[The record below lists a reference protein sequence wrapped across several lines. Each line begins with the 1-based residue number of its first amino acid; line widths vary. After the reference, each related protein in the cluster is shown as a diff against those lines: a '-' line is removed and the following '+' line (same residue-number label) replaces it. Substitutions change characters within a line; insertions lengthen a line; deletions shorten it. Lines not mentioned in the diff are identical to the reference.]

1 MFLKKIIFINWGNI
15 PNIEFE
21 MGPVNLLSGG
31 SGSGKTTVA
40 DAIQTIMTAAHENLF
55 QYNPGQDET
64 TQRGRGGKRVRTLAS
79 YVLGCDDGSYA
90 RPGNI
95 NGDATDGYLAAI
107 FHPTEGESAE
117 PFTAIIAIRAW
128 LDQTGKQ
135 MVARQDDLLFLIL
148 PGEQLS
154 IEHLIRSDTTPAEKN
169 QPDKSNQYTVP
180 MDQLNN
186 LLIAEFGKRHVEKY
200 DNKKR
205 AYLRRLYGILQG
217 RKDSV
222 SEQEAM
228 HAAKTFSKFMA
239 YKPVQSI
246 DRFVSEEILE
256 KKDLGEAIRSISSQL
271 KTIHAMERD
280 ASQLVDSINT
290 LKQAEGFASA
300 YIEQWIEINSL
311 DYSLAM
317 HTYKQRQAQYL
328 KSKQARQQYRSQ
340 LKENESETL
349 DIQQRIEQIHDQLVQ
364 LEAQRQGVL
373 ALQQKDELEA
383 QLQQQKKQLVETAQQ
398 LLQEDA
404 QQESNIRKLESL
416 NRELQTP
423 ELKQQLPQF
432 SDLESMGQIKD
443 VLQHGQKGDINL
455 QAILQKDLTDD
466 LASLE
471 NHLDHIRHAQ
481 NLHNRCHHYWHA
493 PDERQNAG
501 QITSQSRF
509 EQLSGEAQKMRIR
522 YDALSQKRKQKQ
534 HEIERLQHHK
544 VNYPA
549 FVQRALDAIKQ
560 SCPQADPRVLC
571 DHVEVKD
578 ARWQMAIEGYMG
590 GARFS
595 ILVDEDY
602 EAEAIRI
609 IRQLSGRDNRAK
621 IIQGKKAARDS
632 ERSRQQA
639 NSIIKVLEFSHTTA
653 MHYVTASYASV
664 LMVETAEEL
673 KSTGRGLTHDGMAA
687 GNYSMWRCDLPDT
700 DLVFGAAAR
709 ERALKAKQQELQA
722 LTEDWQQA
730 NDQMQQLARVQDNV
744 RGLIKLNY
752 AETLS
757 EIMITHREIQKLD
770 NLLAQLDLSEHEELE
785 QKLNDLKQQEQQRR
799 QQHETLLKKNGELA
813 TQIKNIEKECKK
825 LSDMQDSTLQQVE
838 QCEQNLRAI
847 VSQWSEFDV
856 EKKLDQAEKE
866 SAQLN
871 EEFSNNYRREVETQL
886 HELERKMDKAI
897 QQHNEHCM
905 PADSLIYENYS
916 GQYDQALFGIIC
928 NTQKQLDTLYNRLK
942 NNILVEKHEKLKQ
955 LKDSFNNAFVTHL
968 CHTIH
973 QAVSSG
979 KRQIQLLN
987 NELEHHRFGADQEQF
1002 RFDSQWMPEYREYAR
1017 FFDEVI
1023 KQPTL
1028 SDEVNLFDMPLSVKS
1043 EKVRDRLMAM
1053 LLDEDEHKAL
1063 KELERIAD
1071 YRNYHRYE
1079 IYKEVEGKEPIALS
1093 EYGTGSG
1100 GQLETPAYII
1110 RSAAITSAF
1119 RFSEGSNHLR
1129 MVLVDE
1135 AFSKMDES
1143 RSREVID
1150 YLTRSLGLQLIF
1162 IMPSSKSGPF
1172 MDLISNEFVFAKCPS
1187 ATPRGQLH
1195 TQVWVDRKQCNQE
1208 KIKTL
1213 WANHRKTEQ
1222 YQAEMDFMKEF
1233 TDA

>member
-1 MFLKKIIFINWGNI
+1 MFLKNIIFINWGNI
-15 PNIEFE
+15 PCIEFE

-90 RPGNI
+90 RPGDI
-95 NGDATDGYLAAI
+95 KGDSTDGYLAAV
-107 FHPTEGESAE
+107 FHPTEGESGE
-117 PFTAIIAIRAW
+117 PFTAVVAVRAW

-148 PGEQLS
+148 PGTQLNLK
-154 IEHLIRSDTTPAEKN
+154 HFIREDSAGKYN
-169 QPDKSNQYTVP
+169 VP
-180 MDQLNN
+180 MDKLTN

-200 DNKKR
+200 DSKKR
-205 AYLRRLYGILQG
+205 TYLRRLYAILQG
-217 RKDSV
+217 RTDSV

-256 KKDLGEAIRSISSQL
+256 KKDLGEAIRSISGQL

-280 ASQLVDSINT
+280 AGLLVQSINI
-290 LKQAEGFASA
+290 LQQAELHASA
-300 YIEQWIEINSL
+300 YIEQWIELNTL

-317 HTYKQRQAQYL
+317 HAYKSRQSEYL
-328 KSKQARQQYRSQ
+328 QAKRERQQYRTQ
-340 LKENESETL
+340 LKENESETVEVR
-349 DIQQRIEQIHDQLVQ
+349 QRIEQVHDQLVQ
-364 LEAQRQGVL
+364 LEAQRQGVI

-383 QLQQQKKQLVETAQQ
+383 QLEQHKNLLVKTAHQ
-398 LLQEDA
+398 LLQEDM
-404 QQESNIRKLESL
+404 QQENNIQKVKALSQA
-416 NRELQTP
+416 LQTP
-423 ELKQQLPQF
+423 QLKQQLPQF
-432 SDLESMGQIKD
+432 SDLESMALIKN
-443 VLQHGQKGDINL
+443 VLQHGQKGNIDL

-466 LASLE
+466 LSSLE

-481 NLHNRCHHYWHA
+481 NLHNRCYQYWHQA
-493 PDERQNAG
+493 EEG
-501 QITSQSRF
+501 QSRF
-509 EQLSGEAQKMRIR
+509 EQLSGETHKVRIR
-522 YDALSQKRKQKQ
+522 YENLSQKRKQKL
-534 HEIERLQHHK
+534 HEIERLEHHS

-549 FVQRALDAIKQ
+549 FVQRAIDAIRQ
-560 SCPQADPRVLC
+560 ACPEADPRVLC
-571 DHVEVKD
+571 DHVDVKE

-595 ILVDEDY
+595 ILVDESC
-602 EAEAIRI
+602 EAESIRI
-609 IRQLSGRDNRAK
+609 IRQLSGRDNRAR
-621 IIQGKKAARDS
+621 IIQGKKARRDS
-632 ERSRQQA
+632 ERARQQT

-653 MHYVTASYASV
+653 MHYVIASYGSV
-664 LMVETAEEL
+664 LMVDSAEAL
-673 KSTGRGLTHDGMAA
+673 KSTGRGLTDDGLAA

-709 ERALKAKQQELQA
+709 ERALKAKQQELHT
-722 LTEDWQQA
+722 LTEDWQRA
-730 NDQMQQLARVQDNV
+730 NDQMQQLSRVQDNV
-744 RGLIKLNY
+744 RSLIKLNY
-752 AETLS
+752 AQTLS
-757 EIMITHREIQKLD
+757 DIMVMQREIQKLD
-770 NLLAQLDLSEHEELE
+770 NLLAQLDLSEHKELE
-785 QKLNDLKQQEQQRR
+785 QKLADLKHQEQHHHL
-799 QQHETLLKKNGELA
+799 QHNTLLKKSGELV
-813 TQIKNIEKECKK
+813 ILLENITDKCGK
-825 LSDMQDSTLQQVE
+825 LSDLQDKTLQQVE
-838 QCEQNLRAI
+838 LCEENLHTI
-847 VSQWSEFDV
+847 SSQWAEFDI
-856 EKKLDQAEKE
+856 EKKLHNAEKE

-871 EEFSNNYRREVETQL
+871 EDVSRNFRAEVDKNL
-886 HELERKMDKAI
+886 HELERKMDKSI

-916 GQYDQALFGIIC
+916 GNYDQTLFSLIC
-928 NTQKQLDTLYNRLK
+928 NTHKQLDLLYNRLK
-942 NNILVEKHEKLKQ
+942 NNILVEKYEKLSQ

-979 KRQIQLLN
+979 KRQIELLN
-987 NELEHHRFGADQEQF
+987 AELQHHKFGADQEMF

-1028 SDEVNLFDMPLSVKS
+1028 NDETSLFDMPLSQKS
-1043 EKVRDRLMAM
+1043 EKVRDQLIKM

-1079 IYKEVEGKEPIALS
+1079 IYKEVEGKAPIALS

-1119 RFSEGSNHLR
+1119 RFSKGSSHLR

-1187 ATPRGQLH
+1187 DVPRGQLQ
-1195 TQVWVDRKQCNQE
+1195 TRVWVDRKQCNQDR
-1208 KIKTL
+1208 IKAL

-1233 TDA
+1233 IDA

>member
-1 MFLKKIIFINWGNI
+1 MFLKNIIFVNWGNI
-15 PNIEFE
+15 PDIEFE

-79 YVLGCDDGSYA
+79 YVLGCDDGSYS
-90 RPGNI
+90 RPGGI

-107 FHPTEGESAE
+107 FHPTQGETTE
-117 PFTAIIAIRAW
+117 PFTAIIAVRAW
-128 LDQTGKQ
+128 LDQTAKQ
-135 MVARQDDLLFLIL
+135 MVARQDDQLFLIL
-148 PGEQLS
+148 PGEQLRL
-154 IEHLIRSDTTPAEKN
+154 HHFIRE
-169 QPDKSNQYTVP
+169 DKGGKYNVP
-180 MDQLNN
+180 LDKISN

-205 AYLRRLYGILQG
+205 AYLRRLYAILQG
-217 RKDSV
+217 RTDSV

-280 ASQLVDSINT
+280 AGLLIQSINT
-290 LKQAEGFASA
+290 LQQAERHASD
-300 YIEQWIEINSL
+300 YINQWIESSTL

-317 HTYKQRQAQYL
+317 HTYKSRQQQYL
-328 KSKQARQQYRSQ
+328 QARHKRRQYRTQ
-340 LKENESETL
+340 LKENENGTT
-349 DIQQRIEQIHDQLVQ
+349 DIQQRIEQIRDQLVQ
-364 LEAQRQGVL
+364 LEAQRQGVI

-383 QLQQQKKQLVETAQQ
+383 QLEQQKNLLVKTAQQ

-404 QQESNIRKLESL
+404 QQESNIQKIKALSQ
-416 NRELQTP
+416 ELQTP
-423 ELKQQLPQF
+423 WLKQQLPQF
-432 SDLESMGQIKD
+432 NDLESMALMKET
-443 VLQHGQKGDINL
+443 LQHGQKGNVDL
-455 QAILQKDLTDD
+455 QAILQKDLTND
-466 LASLE
+466 LSSLE

-481 NLHNRCHHYWHA
+481 NLHNRCYQYWHQTE
-493 PDERQNAG
+493 DG
-501 QITSQSRF
+501 QSRF
-509 EQLSGEAQKMRIR
+509 EQLSGEAHKMQVR
-522 YDALSQKRKQKQ
+522 YESLSHRRKQKQ
-534 HEIERLQHHK
+534 HEIERLEQHK
-544 VNYPA
+544 INYPS
-549 FVQRALDAIKQ
+549 FVQRALDAIRQ
-560 SCPQADPRVLC
+560 ACPEADPRVLC
-571 DHVEVKD
+571 DHVEVKEE
-578 ARWQMAIEGYMG
+578 RWQMAIEGYMG

-595 ILVDEDY
+595 ILVDENY

-609 IRQLSGRDNRAK
+609 IRQLSGRDNKAR
-621 IIQGKKAARDS
+621 IIQGKKARRDS
-632 ERSRQQA
+632 ERARQQT

-653 MHYVTASYASV
+653 MHYVIASYGSV
-664 LMVETAEEL
+664 LMVDTAEAL
-673 KSTGRGLTHDGMAA
+673 KSTGRGLTDDGMAA
-687 GNYSMWRCDLPDT
+687 GNYSMWRCDLPDA

-709 ERALKAKQQELQA
+709 ERALKAKHHELHL
-722 LTEDWQQA
+722 LTEDWQRA
-730 NDQMQQLARVQDNV
+730 NDQMQQLARVQDST
-744 RGLIKLNY
+744 RSLIKLSY

-757 EIMITHREIQKLD
+757 DIMVMQREIQKLD
-770 NLLAQLDLSEHEELE
+770 SLLAQLDLSEHQELE
-785 QKLNDLKQQEQQRR
+785 QKLADLKQQEQQR
-799 QQHETLLKKNGELA
+799 QLQYDTLLKKSGELII
-813 TQIKNIEKECKK
+813 QIKNITEECEEI
-825 LSDMQDSTLQQVE
+825 SDL
-838 QCEQNLRAI
+838 QNLRAI
-847 VSQWSEFDV
+847 VTQWSEFDI
-856 EKKLDQAEKE
+856 EKKLDDAEKE
-866 SAQLN
+866 STQLN
-871 EEFSNNYRREVETQL
+871 EEISHRFREEAITNL
-886 HELERKMDKAI
+886 HELERKMDRAI

-916 GQYDQALFGIIC
+916 GHYDQALFALIC
-928 NTQKQLDTLYNRLK
+928 NTHKQLDLLYNRLK
-942 NNILVEKHEKLKQ
+942 NNILVEKHEQLKQ

-979 KRQIQLLN
+979 KRQIELLN
-987 NELEHHRFGADQEQF
+987 TELQHHRFGADQEMF

-1028 SDEVNLFDMPLSVKS
+1028 SDEVNLFEMPLSQKS
-1043 EKVRDRLMAM
+1043 EKVRDRLMKM

-1187 ATPRGQLH
+1187 ETPRGQLH
-1195 TQVWVDRKQCNQE
+1195 TRVWVDRKQCNQDR
-1208 KIKTL
+1208 IKVL
-1213 WANHRKTEQ
+1213 WANHRRTEQ

-1233 TDA
+1233 VDG

>member
-1 MFLKKIIFINWGNI
+1 MFLKNIIFVNWGNI
-15 PNIEFE
+15 PNIEFA

-79 YVLGCDDGSYA
+79 YILGCDDGSYA
-90 RPGNI
+90 RPGGI
-95 NGDATDGYLAAI
+95 SGDATDGYLGAV

-117 PFTAIIAIRAW
+117 PFTAVIAVRAW

-135 MVARQDDLLFLIL
+135 MVARQEDQLFLIL
-148 PGEQLS
+148 PGEQLGL
-154 IEHLIRSDTTPAEKN
+154 HHFIRE
-169 QPDKSNQYTVP
+169 DKSGKYNVP
-180 MDQLNN
+180 MDKLTN

-205 AYLRRLYGILQG
+205 AYLRRLYAILQG
-217 RKDSV
+217 RTDSV

-280 ASQLVDSINT
+280 AGQLVESIKI
-290 LKQAEGFASA
+290 LQQAEIHAKA
-300 YIEQWIEINSL
+300 YIDQWVELNTL

-317 HTYKQRQAQYL
+317 HAYKSRQGEYL
-328 KSKQARQQYRSQ
+328 QATRTRQLYRTQ
-340 LKENESETL
+340 LKENESETTDVQL
-349 DIQQRIEQIHDQLVQ
+349 RIEQIHDQLVQ

-373 ALQQKDELEA
+373 ALQQKDELET
-383 QLQQQKKQLVETAQQ
+383 QLEQHKILLVKTAQQ

-404 QQESNIRKLESL
+404 QQEANIQNIKVLSQ
-416 NRELQTP
+416 ELKTP
-423 ELKQQLPQF
+423 QLKQQLPQF
-432 SDLESMGQIKD
+432 SDLESLNLLQDI
-443 VLQHGQKGDINL
+443 LQHGQKGNIDL
-455 QAILQKDLTDD
+455 QAILQKDLTND
-466 LASLE
+466 LSSLE

-481 NLHNRCHHYWHA
+481 NLHNRCYQYWHQSE
-493 PDERQNAG
+493 DG
-501 QITSQSRF
+501 QSRF
-509 EQLSGEAQKMRIR
+509 EQLSGEAHKVQVR
-522 YDALSQKRKQKQ
+522 YETLSHRRKQKL
-534 HEIERLQHHK
+534 HEIERLQHHR
-544 VNYPA
+544 VHYPA
-549 FVQRALDAIKQ
+549 FVQRALDAIVQ
-560 SCPQADPRVLC
+560 ACPGADPRVLC
-571 DHVEVKD
+571 DHVEVKE

-595 ILVDEDY
+595 ILVDEAY
-602 EAEAIRI
+602 EAESMRI
-609 IRQLSGRDNRAK
+609 IRQLSGRDNKARV
-621 IIQGKKAARDS
+621 IQGKKARRDS
-632 ERSRQQA
+632 ERARQQT
-639 NSIIKVLEFSHTTA
+639 NSITKVLEFTHTTA
-653 MHYVTASYASV
+653 MHYVIASYGSV
-664 LMVETAEEL
+664 LMVDTAEEL
-673 KSTGRGLTHDGMAA
+673 KNTGRGLTDDGMAA
-687 GNYSMWRCDLPDT
+687 GNYSMWRCDIADA
-700 DLVFGAAAR
+700 DLVFGADAR
-709 ERALKAKQQELQA
+709 ARALKAKQQELDL
-722 LTEDWQQA
+722 LTEQWQLA
-730 NDQMQQLARVQDNV
+730 NDQMQQLARVQNSV
-744 RGLIKLNY
+744 RSLIKLSY
-752 AETLS
+752 AQTLS
-757 EIMITHREIQKLD
+757 AIMVTQRDIQKLD
-770 NLLAQLDLSEHEELE
+770 SLLAQLDLSEHEELE
-785 QKLNDLKQQEQQRR
+785 QKLADLKHQEQAR
-799 QQHETLLKKNGELA
+799 QLQYDTLLKKSGELVI
-813 TQIKNIEKECKK
+813 QIRHIEKECET
-825 LSDMQDSTLQQVE
+825 LADLQDKTLQQVE
-838 QCEQNLRAI
+838 QCETNLRE
-847 VSQWSEFDV
+847 VLSQWPEFDI
-856 EKKLDQAEKE
+856 EKKLDYAEHE

-871 EEFSNNYRREVETQL
+871 EQVSSNFREQVLSSL

-905 PADSLIYENYS
+905 PADTLIYENYS
-916 GQYDQALFGIIC
+916 GHYDPALFALIC
-928 NTQKQLDTLYNRLK
+928 NTQKQLDLIYNRLK

-979 KRQIQLLN
+979 KRQIELLN
-987 NELEHHRFGADQEQF
+987 TELQHHRFGADQESF
-1002 RFDSQWMPEYREYAR
+1002 RFASQWMPEYREYAR

-1028 SDEVNLFDMPLSVKS
+1028 SDEINLFEMPLSQKS
-1043 EKVRDRLMAM
+1043 EKVRDQLMKM

-1119 RFSEGSNHLR
+1119 RFSEGSSHLR

-1172 MDLISNEFVFAKCPS
+1172 MDLISNEFVFAKCPDDN
-1187 ATPRGQLH
+1187 PRGQLK
-1195 TQVWVDRKQCNQE
+1195 TRVWVDRKQCNQD
-1208 KIKTL
+1208 KIKAL
-1213 WANHRKTEQ
+1213 WANHRRTEQ

-1233 TDA
+1233 VDA